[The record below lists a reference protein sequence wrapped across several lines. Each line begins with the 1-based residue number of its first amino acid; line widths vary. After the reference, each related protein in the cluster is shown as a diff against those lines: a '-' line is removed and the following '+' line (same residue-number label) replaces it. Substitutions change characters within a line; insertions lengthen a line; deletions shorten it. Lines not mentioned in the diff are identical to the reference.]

1 MNFEPSDDQAM
12 IVETFARF
20 FDEHSS
26 MARVRAAMPSG
37 FDAEL
42 WRSFAEL
49 GGFGLRVPEA
59 AGGSGLGLFDAVLV
73 MQEAGRT
80 LFSGPIAEALVAARI
95 LASAGSA
102 GAPVLADLIAG
113 NAVVTIALNDVR
125 FAPSQ
130 WIAGGAVADQ
140 VIVHDGEELYLVAPT
155 AEERRVVVNLAST
168 PMAQVK
174 LDRSDRTLLASGAA
188 ALASFEAGLEEWK
201 LLVAAM
207 LSGISHE
214 ALRLASAYASE
225 RVQFGQLIGTFQGIS
240 HPLADIKAAADG
252 GQFLVWR
259 TVRDI
264 ADGLDRAAAEISL
277 SLWWNSQTAS
287 RAVAQGLHTFG
298 GYGLTTEYDIHL
310 YNLRAKALPL
320 IAGDPARLLEEAG
333 RRLYSAE
340 KQALP
345 QVGEIGIEFDFGE
358 EARVLAQ
365 EVDDFFNATLTPELR
380 AKAHYSFDGHDAGVH
395 KKVAEA
401 GLLFPN
407 WPPEMGGR
415 NSGPYATHQAY
426 QTWEKHGWT
435 THAAGVTKLVGTII
449 NLFGTDELKS
459 DVLKGIIAGDFTCSL
474 GFSEPSSGSDV
485 FAAKTKATPDG
496 NGWRIDGSKMFTSGA
511 NQADYVLM
519 LARTNDEVAK
529 HKGLTMF
536 IVPLKAEGVEVQPV
550 YTFQDERTNITYYDG
565 VRIPDSYRLGDVDGG
580 VRVMSASLEME
591 HGASWE
597 KTQWHMLHEAEAFC
611 RETKRDGV
619 AMIEDARV
627 TARLAQVMAHN
638 LITEM
643 LAWRAMWAGV
653 EKKPNEGQGSMGKLF
668 SSESFLADSRDL
680 LELCAPESLT
690 ETTGPAAYLNLQYRH
705 SQGTTIYGGTSEV
718 HRSVVA
724 ERALKLP
731 RTRA

>member
-1 MNFEPSDDQAM
+1 MNFEPSNDQVM

-26 MARVRAAMPSG
+26 MTRVRAALPSG
-37 FDAEL
+37 FDPEL
-42 WRSFAEL
+42 WRSFAEM

-59 AGGSGLGLFDAVLV
+59 NNGSDLGLFDAVLV

-80 LFSGPIAEALVAARI
+80 LFSGPLAEAMVAARI
-95 LASAGSA
+95 LAAAGDA
-102 GAPVLADLIAG
+102 GQSPLAALLAGDQVIA
-113 NAVVTIALNDVR
+113 IALRDAN
-125 FAPSQ
+125 AEPSQ
-130 WIAGGAVADQ
+130 WVSGGAVANG
-140 VIVHDGEELYLVAPT
+140 VIARDGDAIYLVVPT
-155 AEERRVVVNLAST
+155 AAERQAVVNLAST
-168 PMAQVK
+168 PMAK
-174 LDRSDRTLLASGAA
+174 ITLNGTNRTLLAKGAA
-188 ALASFEAGLEEWK
+188 AIAAYEAGLEEWK
-201 LLVAAM
+201 LLVAAQ
-207 LSGISHE
+207 LTGISLE
-214 ALRLASAYASE
+214 ALRLAAAYASE

-240 HPLADIKAAADG
+240 HPLADIMAEAEG
-252 GQFLVWR
+252 GKFLVWR
-259 TVRDI
+259 TIRDI
-264 ADGLDRAAAEISL
+264 ADALPRAAAEVSL
-277 SLWWNSQTAS
+277 SLWWTARAAS
-287 RAVAQGLHTFG
+287 RAVAQSLHTFG

-320 IAGDPARLLEEAG
+320 ILGDPAHLLEEAG
-333 RRLYSAE
+333 LRLYADLTTT
-340 KQALP
+340 LP
-345 QVGEIGIEFDFGE
+345 EVGEIGIEFDFGE
-358 EARVLAQ
+358 EARALAK
-365 EVDDFFNATLTPELR
+365 EVDDFFNDTLTPELR

-395 KKVAEA
+395 KKIAEA

-407 WPPEMGGR
+407 WSPEMGGR
-415 NSGPYATHQAY
+415 NSGPYATHVAY

-449 NLFGTDELKS
+449 AQFGSDELKD

-519 LARTNDEVAK
+519 LARTNPDVAK

-536 IVPLKAEGVEVQPV
+536 IVPLKAEGVEIQPV
-550 YTFQDERTNITYYDG
+550 YTFQDERTNITYYGG
-565 VRIPDSYRLGDVDGG
+565 VHIPDSYRLGEVDGG

-597 KTQWHMLHEAEAFC
+597 KTQWHMLHEAETFC
-611 RETKRDGV
+611 RETKRGGV
-619 AMIEDARV
+619 PMIQDARV

-643 LAWRAMWAGV
+643 LAWRAMWAGI